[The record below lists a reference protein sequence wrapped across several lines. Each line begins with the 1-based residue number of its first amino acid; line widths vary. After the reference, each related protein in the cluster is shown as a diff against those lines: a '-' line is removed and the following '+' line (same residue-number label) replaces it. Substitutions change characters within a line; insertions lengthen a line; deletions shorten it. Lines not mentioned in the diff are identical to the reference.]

1 MIEKII
7 ENFAIDASFEELN
20 LDPKPGLV
28 TPTSKGSHT
37 DMDYEIMKAG
47 IESLVGYYSEAFSYG
62 FLGESFNSLRKL
74 GMLFEE
80 KMYKNTSGV
89 NTHLGS
95 IFSLGILVFL
105 VGRIK
110 RKCLAIDAD
119 NFHELIKK
127 ELESDEF
134 AVLLKEGN
142 FGARAEVISGYENS
156 FNYLDFDLTKRLL
169 YLIYNITD
177 TNVIRRG
184 GEKNAEEF
192 KKLAAQAIGSGD
204 LEEISKFAIEKN
216 ISPGGAADILINS
229 IFIEKV
235 LNFEKERRENYRDE
249 KLSHNDRM
257 FEKIKNRSVVVLS
270 LVVPGIEKDTKFF
283 REFFES
289 EYEKLRSFLNLEA
302 EEKIFSKFGYYAIF
316 PICKSKKELEELKR
330 KTVEIEKTGLID
342 IDIYFEGKPISRRD
356 IGSPERRCLIC
367 ENKAKDCYVSNA
379 HKKSELLDRAVTIMK
394 NNQI

>member
-28 TPTSKGSHT
+28 TPTSKGSHA

-74 GMLFEE
+74 GMLFEK

-110 RKCLAIDAD
+110 RKCFAIDAD

-169 YLIYNITD
+169 YLIQSVSD

-192 KKLAAQAIGSGD
+192 KKLAAQAISSGD

-249 KLSHNDRM
+249 KLSHNDWM
-257 FEKIKNRSVVVLS
+257 FEKIIYGYEYNYNDWKNKEPKCS
-270 LVVPGIEKDTKFF
+270 GFKFSCSGNRKG
-283 REFFES
+283 RE
-289 EYEKLRSFLNLEA
+289 
-302 EEKIFSKFGYYAIF
+302 IFSRIF
-316 PICKSKKELEELKR
+316 RKKVR
-330 KTVEIEKTGLID
+330 K
-342 IDIYFEGKPISRRD
+342 
-356 IGSPERRCLIC
+356 
-367 ENKAKDCYVSNA
+367 A
-379 HKKSELLDRAVTIMK
+379 
-394 NNQI
+394 

>member
-28 TPTSKGSHT
+28 TPTSKGSHA

-74 GMLFEE
+74 GMLFEK
-80 KMYKNTSGV
+80 KMYKNTLGV

-95 IFSLGILVFL
+95 IFSLGVLVFL

-184 GEKNAEEF
+184 GEQNAEEF
-192 KKLAAQAIGSGD
+192 KKLASQAISSGD
-204 LEEISKFAIEKN
+204 LEEISKFAIEKD

-235 LNFEKERRENYRDE
+235 LNFEKERSENYRDE

-257 FEKIKNRSVVVLS
+257 FEKINNRSVLVLS

-289 EYEKLRSFLNLEA
+289 EYGKLRNFLNLEE
-302 EEKIFSKFGYYAIF
+302 EEKNFSKFGYYAIF

-342 IDIYFEGKPISRRD
+342 IDIYFEGKPISRHD

-379 HKKSELLDRAVTIMK
+379 HKKSELLDRAVAIMK